1 VAKIMGNLLVFRHVE
16 MQNGLSAVKI
26 EVKNHSDLT
35 RSFKLH
41 EVLRQEAVFVSP
53 AAKVVAMGDVYDY
66 HWKLSIGPGES
77 ATLCYSVRSDGA
89 SFVDPVVE
97 GLEAE
102 IVTGARVI

>member
-1 VAKIMGNLLVFRHVE
+1 
-16 MQNGLSAVKI
+16 LS
-26 EVKNHSDLT
+26 LRLQ
-35 RSFKLH
+35 RSF
-41 EVLRQEAVFVSP
+41 
-53 AAKVVAMGDVYDY
+53 AMGDVYDY

-89 SFVDPVVE
+89 SFADPVVE